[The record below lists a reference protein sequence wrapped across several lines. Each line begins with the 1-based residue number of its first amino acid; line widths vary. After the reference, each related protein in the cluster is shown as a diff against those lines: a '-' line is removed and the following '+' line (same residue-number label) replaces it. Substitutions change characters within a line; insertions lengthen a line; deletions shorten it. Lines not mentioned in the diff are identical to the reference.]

1 MSQAG
6 LVILGFGGHARSVAD
21 IALRSG
27 WDRLQFYDINARPD
41 EHFNGFPATGQL
53 PDRLPSGWSFFLGA
67 GDNRARENQLGA
79 FPADRLATLISP
91 RSYIGIAASVGVG
104 SLVTHSAH
112 LGPAARVGQGVIINT
127 GAIIDHETCV
137 GDFSHISVGAT
148 LAGRCRVGRRVM
160 VGVGASVRDGCSI
173 GDDIIVGVGS
183 VVVSDLLE
191 PGVYLGLPA
200 KLLRRDLQK

>member
-1 MSQAG
+1 
-6 LVILGFGGHARSVAD
+6 
-21 IALRSG
+21 
-27 WDRLQFYDINARPD
+27 
-41 EHFNGFPATGQL
+41 
-53 PDRLPSGWSFFLGA
+53 
-67 GDNRARENQLGA
+67 
-79 FPADRLATLISP
+79 
-91 RSYIGIAASVGVG
+91 
-104 SLVTHSAH
+104 
-112 LGPAARVGQGVIINT
+112 VGQGVIINT
-127 GAIIDHETCV
+127 GAIIDHETSV

-148 LAGRCRVGRRVM
+148 LAGRCRVGHRVM